1 MDLIAA
7 FGLLFCRLLVATGF
21 RAIAPS
27 VCFGGD
33 TSTLGLEALAFV
45 VVAIVMGSAWG
56 YRAAGSSS
64 VVMIVVALSV
74 LAAGSAA
81 IVHYV
86 DY

>member
-1 MDLIAA
+1 MDIVAA
-7 FGLLFCRLLVATGF
+7 FGLLFCRILVATGF
-21 RAIAPS
+21 RALAPS

-33 TSTLGLEALAFV
+33 TTMIGLEAGVVLVLA
-45 VVAIVMGSAWG
+45 IIGGSALG

-64 VVMIVVALSV
+64 VVMIVAALSV

>member
-7 FGLLFCRLLVATGF
+7 LGLIFCHIMVATGF
-21 RAIAPS
+21 RSLAPS

-33 TSTLGLEALAFV
+33 TSMLGLEALIV
-45 VVAIVMGSAWG
+45 VVMLIVAGSALG

-64 VVMIVVALSV
+64 VVMIVVAMSV

>member
-1 MDLIAA
+1 MDVIAA
-7 FGLLFCRLLVATGF
+7 GGLLFCRILVATGF
-21 RAIAPS
+21 RLLAPT

-33 TSTLGLEALAFV
+33 TTMIGFEALV
-45 VVAIVMGSAWG
+45 LLVLAIIVGSALG
-56 YRAAGSSS
+56 YRASGSSS
-64 VVMIVVALSV
+64 VIMIVVALSV

>member
-7 FGLLFCRLLVATGF
+7 CGLLFCRILVATGF
-21 RAIAPS
+21 RLLAPT

-33 TSTLGLEALAFV
+33 TSMIGFEALV
-45 VVAIVMGSAWG
+45 ILVLAIIVGSALG

-64 VVMIVVALSV
+64 VIMIVVALSV